1 MKGTAGCLA
10 EGSKL
15 QIFVSFRAFRAFRT
29 ESQYFY
35 ESNAVGLCARNLHI
49 KETTLLLSYT
59 EWRICSITK
68 KESCL
73 SLFEKTRVLF
83 VILDNHSPCLVCQM
97 SHKWKL
103 RIVATINVSWNV
115 RRLQNLSVSIRTL
128 SQLIQRLKYLHAEIL
143 VSWRISNS
151 LLILP
156 KIHRL
161 VDNSYFPLHSC
172 HNYCSTKTNRS

>member
-15 QIFVSFRAFRAFRT
+15 QIFVSFRVFRT

-35 ESNAVGLCARNLHI
+35 ESNAVGLCARSLHI

-59 EWRICSITK
+59 EWRICNITK
-68 KESCL
+68 KETSL
-73 SLFEKTRVLF
+73 FLFEKTRVLF

-97 SHKWKL
+97 NHKWKL

-115 RRLQNLSVSIRTL
+115 SLTKFKCFNQHSVAVNSKIEVSPCWNFVLLEDFKFTFNSPKNSSPRRQLLLPITFLS
-128 SQLIQRLKYLHAEIL
+128 
-143 VSWRISNS
+143 
-151 LLILP
+151 
-156 KIHRL
+156 
-161 VDNSYFPLHSC
+161 
-172 HNYCSTKTNRS
+172 